1 MVIYPNEYDGTH
13 LKRCAICDAV
23 VAGWGHG
30 NAVCAACGMTLVEP
44 PFEGCNYFEMVMK
57 LDALRRTARRQRT
70 G

>member
-13 LKRCAICDAV
+13 LKRCAECDAV
-23 VAGWGHG
+23 VAGGPWQRRVRRVRHDAGR
-30 NAVCAACGMTLVEP
+30 AA
-44 PFEGCNYFEMVMK
+44 FEGNYFEMIMK